1 MKVKGDVSE
10 FFKVMKEFVN
20 EAVVAVESGKMKTR
34 AITSDNVAYIELVM
48 NVEHEGE
55 GIFAVDVDKMS
66 KVKADELNI
75 ENGKAILKSD
85 KIVYELSLF
94 DPESVKRA
102 KEMNLENRIKLT
114 VNADELMKM
123 MKAVNGSEIEFANNK
138 IVVKDDY
145 DENYKVEMKLND
157 ENEQL
162 NVLASTEYVKRFAKY
177 VDNELHIEIDENRP
191 LVFKG
196 SKNGIEMKM
205 ILAPRVRYD

>member
-10 FFKVMKEFVN
+10 FFKVLKEFVN
-20 EAVVAVESGKMKTR
+20 EALIIVESGKMKTR
-34 AITSDNVAYIELVM
+34 AITSDSVAYIELAM
-48 NVEHEGE
+48 DVEHEGE
-55 GIFAVDVDKMS
+55 GVFAVDVDKMS
-66 KVKADELNI
+66 RVKADELNI
-75 ENGKAILKSD
+75 ENSKAILKSD
-85 KIVYELSLF
+85 KIVYELSLY

-102 KEMNLENRIKLT
+102 KEMNFENRIKLT
-114 VNADELMKM
+114 VSADELMKM
-123 MKAVNGSEIEFANNK
+123 MKAINSSEIEFANNK

-162 NVLASTEYVKRFAKY
+162 NVLASSEYVKRFAKHI
-177 VDNELHIEIDENRP
+177 DNELLIEIDENKP